1 MKQFTLTLIILL
13 SLAVN
18 IATAQTIYVKADATG
33 SNDGSSWA
41 DAFTILQD
49 ALDVAAAGDEI
60 WVAAGTY
67 KPTKKVAAIDNEG
80 NPTTERDM
88 AFVLLPDV
96 KIYGGFV
103 GTETTLVER
112 QLPPFGTPSPTIL
125 SGAISDTDSCYHV
138 IVSAGEVGAALIDG
152 LTITGGNANGNYYI
166 CPTANGQAIRRDGGG
181 GVYNTFSSPT
191 LTNVTISGNVAT
203 AGGGIYNYTSSP
215 TLASVVISENT
226 ASNSGGGM
234 SGVSLSTSGC
244 YATLTNVRIC
254 GNNGGGRGG
263 GISNMSHCI
272 LTNVVISGN
281 YAAEGGGI
289 YNLALFQCE
298 LINVTISGNRAY
310 YGGGILTNDTQTFNS
325 IITLT
330 NVTISGN
337 VAYNKGGGMFNSDAS
352 PTLNNTLIWGNN
364 TGVDNYSQY
373 IISTPIYTNCL
384 VQDLNPEGEGN
395 IDGTQNY
402 SKMFLNAIDA
412 SQAPTTEGD
421 YSLVAGSPCINAGNN
436 NYNTTS
442 TDLAGNPRIFDGTID
457 VGAYEY
463 CSVGIIGYDAQ
474 TLNIYPNPA
483 TNNITIS
490 GISKKDNITIT
501 DLSGRTIIRTVANDE
516 TETIDVSGLPA
527 GIYVVVAGK
536 AVGKLI
542 IDNK

>member
-13 SLAVN
+13 SLVVN

-33 SNDGSSWA
+33 NNNGSSWT

-49 ALDVAAAGDEI
+49 ALDVAVAGDEI

-103 GTETTLVER
+103 GTETTLAER
-112 QLPPFGTPSPTIL
+112 QLPPFGTSSTTIL

-152 LTITGGNANGNYYI
+152 LTITGGNANGNYEDYYI
-166 CPTANGQAIRRDGGG
+166 VNGQEIRRNGGG
-181 GVYNTFSSPT
+181 GMCNMNSAPT
-191 LTNVTISGNVAT
+191 LTNVTISGNKANS
-203 AGGGIYNYTSSP
+203 GGGLYNIHSSP
-215 TLASVVISENT
+215 TLTNVVISENT
-226 ASNSGGGM
+226 ASHSGGGVAGVGKYA
-234 SGVSLSTSGC
+234 SGHPFTLINVCLSGNSAKYRGGGLETCCSFSV
-244 YATLTNVRIC
+244 LTNVACI
-254 GNNGGGRGG
+254 GNYAGSGGGLYFEVF
-263 GISNMSHCI
+263 SQCE
-272 LTNVVISGN
+272 LTNVTVSGN
-281 YAAEGGGI
+281 I
-289 YNLALFQCE
+289 
-298 LINVTISGNRAY
+298 AY
-310 YGGGILTNDTQTFNS
+310 YGGGIFTSFANS
-325 IITLT
+325 DHFINLT

-337 VAYNKGGGMFNSDAS
+337 MANTGGGMFNDDST
-352 PTLNNTLIWGNN
+352 PTLRNTIVWGNS
-364 TGVDNYSQY
+364 TGVHNHYQYNIFPPTYSH
-373 IISTPIYTNCL
+373 CL
-384 VQDLNPEGEGN
+384 IQDLNPEGEGN

-402 SKMFLNAIDA
+402 PKMFANAIDP

-457 VGAYEY
+457 MGAYEY

-501 DLSGRTIIRTVANDE
+501 DLIGRTIIRTVANDE
-516 TETIDVSGLPA
+516 TETIDVSGLQP
-527 GIYVVVAGK
+527 GIYLVVAGK
-536 AVGKLI
+536 AVGKLVVQ
-542 IDNK
+542 